1 MTTWEIIKYV
11 LLYIVMGA
19 GVFALVGLGMFLV
32 NLAKTV
38 KSAKTI
44 LDDNKPAI
52 DHSLSVLPEVV
63 ENVSDITYSVGEITE
78 KSKPEIATILSNV
91 SSVTND
97 VSHVTGTAKDAT
109 DSVAYGIKQVASGLE
124 EVGNKTKET
133 AENVST
139 LFQRGVNGVKYN
151 FFETKKDV
159 LSRIISTVDSIKN
172 LF

>member
-1 MTTWEIIKYV
+1 MTTWEIIKYI

-63 ENVSDITYSVGEITE
+63 ENVSDITYSVGEIAE

-91 SSVTND
+91 SSVSND
-97 VSHVTGTAKDAT
+97 ISHVTGTAKDAT

-133 AENVST
+133 AENVSN
-139 LFQRGVNGVKYN
+139 LFQRGVNGVKYG

-172 LF
+172 MF

>member
-1 MTTWEIIKYV
+1 MTTWEIIKYI

-19 GVFALVGLGMFLV
+19 GVFALVGLGIFMV
-32 NLAKTV
+32 NLAKAV

-52 DHSLSVLPEVV
+52 DHSMSVLPEVM
-63 ENVSDITYSVGEITE
+63 ENVSDITFSVGEIAE
-78 KSKPEIATILSNV
+78 KSKPEIAAILSNV
-91 SSVTND
+91 TSVSND

-109 DSVAYGIKQVASGLE
+109 DNIAYGIRKVATGLE

-133 AENVST
+133 AESVSN
-139 LFQRGVNGVKYN
+139 LFQRGVNGVKYGL
-151 FFETKKDV
+151 FETKKDV

-172 LF
+172 MF

>member
-1 MTTWEIIKYV
+1 MTTWEIIKYI

-32 NLAKTV
+32 NLAKSV
-38 KSAKTI
+38 KS
-44 LDDNKPAI
+44 AI

-133 AENVST
+133 AENVSS

-151 FFETKKDV
+151 FYETKKDV